1 MASSSESGTAPVR
14 RKRVAKK
21 AVTVIESADL
31 APLEMTPIAHEPAP
45 TAPTRTRAAAAASAY
60 ALDPAPPQ
68 SSFLT
73 RGTVRSSDVTAFL
86 RQLIMM
92 LDAGM
97 PILRSLKTLSKRGER
112 AAARA
117 LVADITGYV
126 EQGNTLW
133 QAFDRHPRY
142 FDTVFVSLIKAAE
155 ASGTLT
161 TVLRRM
167 VDYRESRE
175 LMIKRVRGAMIYPV
189 VLLIA
194 CMGVLWLL
202 TYFVVPEFK
211 AMFEKA
217 GLDIPNYTQVFLN
230 VSDAIASY
238 FWVPIAVLIVL
249 IVVYNVWWIRSP
261 LRRLTSDRLKLKIPV
276 IGKILHK
283 NAIVEMTRTMALL
296 LRSGL
301 SMMSTLELAR
311 AAIHNRAVAEA
322 LQGVR
327 DSVEQGGGMEEPLR
341 RAYRVIPPVVTDMFV
356 TGEETGKVD
365 AIAEQIASIYE
376 EEVEIAVNTIGE
388 LLQPI
393 FTVIIGV
400 AVMGLFFCLFLPLVS
415 MIEQISSAGV

>member
-1 MASSSESGTAPVR
+1 MATSKEGAAPVR
-14 RKRVAKK
+14 RKRAAKK
-21 AVTVIESADL
+21 TVTVLEGSSSI
-31 APLEMTPIAHEPAP
+31 APLE
-45 TAPTRTRAAAAASAY
+45 TAPIEQEAPVQRPRTATAPSVY
-60 ALDPAPPQ
+60 AQDPAPPQ
-68 SSFLT
+68 QSFLT
-73 RGTVRSSDVTAFL
+73 RGTVRSADVTVFL

-92 LDAGM
+92 LDAGT
-97 PILRSLKTLSKRGER
+97 PILRALKTLSKRGER

-117 LVADITGYV
+117 LVADIAGYV

-142 FDTVFVSLIKAAE
+142 FDSVFVSLIKAAE

-167 VDYRESRE
+167 VEYREKRE
-175 LMIKRVRGAMIYPV
+175 LMTKRVRGAMIYPV

-230 VSDAIASY
+230 ISDVIASK
-238 FWVPIAVLIVL
+238 FWVPIAALIVL
-249 IVVYNVWWIRSP
+249 AVIYNVWWVRNP
-261 LRRLTSDRLKLKIPV
+261 LRRLRSDRVKLMLPV
-276 IGKILHK
+276 VGKILHK

-301 SMMSTLELAR
+301 SMMATLDLTR

-327 DSVEQGGGMEEPLR
+327 DSVEQGGGLEEPLR
-341 RAYRVIPPVVTDMFV
+341 RASGVIPPVVTDMFV
-356 TGEETGKVD
+356 TGEETGRVD
-365 AIAEQIASIYE
+365 AIAEQIAAVYE
-376 EEVEIAVNTIGE
+376 EEVEIAVGTIGE
-388 LLQPI
+388 LIQPI
-393 FTVIIGV
+393 FTVIIGL